1 MKKRVLLMLVMLLG
15 VVTSAWAEKTPQAI
29 WCEGNATM
37 YFTNSDT
44 LYAAGDTYDGETV
57 TSVWSGVS
65 VTNAIPD
72 GYGMPKWYDIRNDV
86 LTVCFDP
93 SFSEVRPVT
102 TESWFEEF
110 RYLTSVEGLEYLN
123 TSQVTRTV
131 DMFYNCKSLGT
142 LDVNSFDLH
151 KVTHALAMF
160 GSCENLTT
168 IYCDNDWSEM
178 FSEEQYIFWN
188 CYKLKGA
195 VSHRNYEPYVTSS
208 MANPVTGYFT
218 KRWPINFNLI
228 GGGTI
233 VASDENPY
241 TNQTV
246 TLAPVPDTGNAF
258 FDILIAKDN
267 LRNELIPF
275 TDNGNGTYTFTMP
288 PHEVYVDAWFAAAT
302 PQAIWCS
309 GNSTLYFTNHVHQ
322 YQVGETFEGQEVTA
336 VWSGDALTDT
346 GTGAP
351 RWSDYRSNVA
361 SVVFKHD
368 FYYVHPESLCD
379 WFRDM
384 PNLSE
389 IVGLEYLSTSQ
400 AVDMS
405 HMFAGCKSIQ
415 TLDLNTFDVMSSIN
429 TSSMFEGC
437 ENLTTIYCDK
447 TWDLRALNSAN
458 MFLDCTKL
466 KGAIAYNSNWTN
478 GALANPVTGYFMK
491 QWTLHVGNIE
501 HGTVLLSEATPY
513 THDLVTITV
522 TPEADYRVKT
532 FTLTGDSSGFDYYFT
547 DNGDGTYSFVMP
559 AEDVTL
565 CVEFFCPTANAIW
578 CEGNQTLYFDYGY
591 APSLGSIYDGQIVTK
606 LWTGDDV
613 ANTELNVPRWRNY
626 AKDVKKV
633 VFQTTFS
640 TVRPKSLYYWFWNM
654 SELETIEGIENLN
667 TSEVTNMSSMFFG
680 CAKLTSLDVNGF
692 DVGKLPST
700 ISMFRECTN
709 LTTIY
714 CDKTWNNPNAN
725 NMFLD
730 CVSLKGAVAYNDT
743 LVNGAMANPT
753 TGYFT
758 GKWNVN
764 IDSNEHGIITCDK
777 DRAYTNDTVTVTLT
791 PDDGFGLYG
800 CVVTGNRTGN
810 VVDVTMI
817 NDSTCT
823 FVMPAEAVTVSA
835 EFQWAS
841 EPFVVWCD
849 DIKTFYFDCG
859 VRPHE
864 GDTYDGHSVTG
875 VWASDYVAATS
886 GSMPVWF
893 NSDVKKAV
901 FSPAF
906 ADVRPNSCA
915 YWFYKCN
922 YLEELEGLE
931 YLNTSNVTTMA
942 EMFRECSSL
951 KTIDV
956 NNFDMSKVTD
966 VNHMF
971 FDCYALT
978 TIYCNNT
985 WNVTNSV
992 GMFTYDTKL
1001 VGAVRYNGNYQDA
1014 SMANP
1019 TTGYFTGKW
1028 ALDIPAE
1035 FEHGTVTCEKDWAYT
1050 NETVTLTITPDEGY
1064 KLELL
1069 TIETVGGNE
1078 STGAPLLAP
1087 RKAAV
1092 DVTPGDEPGTYTFKM
1107 PASAVTVTAVF
1118 TKATTTGVEGLI
1130 DDNANRVVRYY
1141 DLNGRYVGT
1150 SLKNAPRGIYI
1161 TGDGRKVVK

>member
-1 MKKRVLLMLVMLLG
+1 MKKKFLFMLVVLIST
-15 VVTSAWAEKTPQAI
+15 VTNAWAAKTPQAI
-29 WCEGNATM
+29 WCQGNSTL

-44 LYAAGDTYDGETV
+44 LYAAGDTYKGQTV

-72 GYGMPKWYDIRNDV
+72 GYGLPMWSEVRNSV
-86 LTVCFDP
+86 HIVCFDP

-228 GGGTI
+228 GNGTI

-309 GNSTLYFTNHVHQ
+309 GNSTLYFTNPVHQ

-351 RWSDYRSNVA
+351 GWSDYRSNVA

-447 TWDLRALNSAN
+447 TWDLRALNSAD
-458 MFLDCTKL
+458 MFLGCTKL
-466 KGAIAYNSNWTN
+466 KGAIAYDSNWTN

-491 QWTLHVGNIE
+491 QWTLNVGNIE
-501 HGTVLLSEATPY
+501 HGTVLLSEATPF
-513 THDLVTITV
+513 THELVTITL
-522 TPEADYRVKT
+522 TPDADYRVKT

-547 DNGDGTYSFVMP
+547 DNGDGTYSFFMP
-559 AEDVTL
+559 PEDVTL
-565 CVEFFCPTANAIW
+565 YVEFFCPTANAIW
-578 CEGNQTLYFDYGY
+578 CEGNQTLYFDYDY
-591 APSLGSIYDGQIVTK
+591 APSLGSIYEGQIVTK
-606 LWTGDDV
+606 LWTGDGV
-613 ANTELNVPRWRNY
+613 ANTGLNVPRWQSY

-633 VFQTTFS
+633 VFQTSFS

-667 TSEVTNMSSMFFG
+667 TSEVTNMASMFFG
-680 CAKLTSLDVNGF
+680 CAKLTTLDVNGF
-692 DVGKLPST
+692 DVGKLPFT

-743 LVNGAMANPT
+743 LVNGTMANPA

-764 IDSNEHGIITCDK
+764 IDSIDHGIVTCDK
-777 DRAYTNDTVTVTLT
+777 DRAYTNDTVTFTFT
-791 PDDGFGLYG
+791 PDDGFGLYA
-800 CVVTGNRTGN
+800 CVVTGDRTGN
-810 VVDVTMI
+810 VVDMTMI
-817 NDSTCT
+817 NDSTYT
-823 FVMPAEAVTVSA
+823 FVMPSEAVTVGA
-835 EFQWAS
+835 LFQWAS

-849 DIKTFYFDCG
+849 DIKTLYFDSG

-875 VWASDYVAATS
+875 VWASDDVAATS
-886 GSMPVWF
+886 GYMPHWYH
-893 NSDVKKAV
+893 SDIKKAV
-901 FSPAF
+901 FTPAF

-915 YWFYKCN
+915 YWFYKCSD
-922 YLEELEGLE
+922 LAELEGLE
-931 YLNTSNVTTMA
+931 YLNTSNVTSMA
-942 EMFRECSSL
+942 EMFRECASL

-956 NNFDMSKVTD
+956 NNFDMTNVTD

-971 FDCYALT
+971 FDCYVLT
-978 TIYCNNT
+978 TIYCDNT
-985 WNVTNSV
+985 WNVGTSAS
-992 GMFTYDTKL
+992 MFTYDAKL
-1001 VGAVRYNGNYQDA
+1001 VGAVPYNSNFQDC

-1019 TTGYFTGKW
+1019 VTGYFTGKW
-1028 ALDIPAE
+1028 ALNIPSS
-1035 FEHGTVTCEKDWAYT
+1035 FDHGIVTCEKDWAYT
-1050 NETVTLTITPDEGY
+1050 NETVTLAVTPDSGY
-1064 KLELL
+1064 KLESL
-1069 TIETVGGNE
+1069 TVTTADGSEP
-1078 STGAPLLAP
+1078 SGAPLLAP
-1087 RKAAV
+1087 RQVAV
-1092 DVTPGDEPGTYTFKM
+1092 NVAQGDEPGTYTFKM
-1107 PASAVTVTAVF
+1107 PAAPVTVDAVF
-1118 TKATTTGVEGLI
+1118 TETVVTGIEGI
-1130 DDNANRVVRYY
+1130 NANVNGEVRYY
-1141 DLNGRYVGT
+1141 DINGRYVGT
-1150 SLKNAPRGIYI
+1150 SLVKAPHGIYF
-1161 TGDGRKVVK
+1161 TSDGHKIVK

>member
-1 MKKRVLLMLVMLLG
+1 MKRILLMLVLLMS
-15 VVTSAWAEKTPQAI
+15 VVTSVWAEKTPQAI
-29 WCEGNATM
+29 WCRNNKTM
-37 YFTNSDT
+37 YFTNDET
-44 LYAAGDTYDGETV
+44 VYAPGDTYDGETV
-57 TSVWSGVS
+57 TNVWSGVD
-65 VTNAIPD
+65 VTDAIPD

-267 LRNELIPF
+267 LRIELIPF

-309 GNSTLYFTNHVHQ
+309 GNSTLYFTNPVHQ

-351 RWSDYRSNVA
+351 GWSDYRSNVA

-466 KGAIAYNSNWTN
+466 KGAIAYDSNWTN

-491 QWTLHVGNIE
+491 QWTLNVGNIE
-501 HGTVLLSEATPY
+501 HGTVLLSEATPF
-513 THDLVTITV
+513 THELVTITL
-522 TPEADYRVKT
+522 TPDADYRVKT

-547 DNGDGTYSFVMP
+547 DNGDGTYSFFMP
-559 AEDVTL
+559 PEDVTL
-565 CVEFFCPTANAIW
+565 YVEFFCPTANAIW
-578 CEGNQTLYFDYGY
+578 CEGNQTLYFDYDY
-591 APSLGSIYDGQIVTK
+591 APSLGSIYEGQIVTK
-606 LWTGDDV
+606 LWTGDGV
-613 ANTELNVPRWRNY
+613 ANTGLNVPRWQSY

-633 VFQTTFS
+633 VFQTSFS

-667 TSEVTNMSSMFFG
+667 TSEVTNMASMFFG
-680 CAKLTSLDVNGF
+680 CAKLTTLDVNGF
-692 DVGKLPST
+692 DVGKLPFT

-743 LVNGAMANPT
+743 LVNGTMANPA

-764 IDSNEHGIITCDK
+764 IDSIDHGIVTCDK
-777 DRAYTNDTVTVTLT
+777 DRAYTNDTVTFTFT
-791 PDDGFGLYG
+791 PDDGFGLYA
-800 CVVTGNRTGN
+800 CVVTGDRTGN
-810 VVDVTMI
+810 VVDMTMI
-817 NDSTCT
+817 NDSTYT
-823 FVMPAEAVTVSA
+823 FVMPSEAVTVGA
-835 EFQWAS
+835 LFQWAS

-849 DIKTFYFDCG
+849 DIKTLYFDSG

-864 GDTYDGHSVTG
+864 GDTYDGHSVSG
-875 VWASDYVAATS
+875 VWVSDDVAATS
-886 GSMPVWF
+886 GYMPHWYH
-893 NSDVKKAV
+893 SDVKKAV

-915 YWFYKCN
+915 YWFYKCSD
-922 YLEELEGLE
+922 LAELEGLE
-931 YLNTSNVTTMA
+931 YLNTSNVTSMA
-942 EMFRECSSL
+942 EMFRECASL

-956 NNFDMSKVTD
+956 NNFDMTNVTD
-966 VNHMF
+966 VSYMF

-985 WNVTNSV
+985 WNIANSTS
-992 GMFTYDTKL
+992 MFTYDTKL
-1001 VGAVRYNGNYQDA
+1001 VGAVHYNSNYQDA

-1019 TTGYFTGKW
+1019 ITGYFTGQW
-1028 ALDIPAE
+1028 DVIVADNI
-1035 FEHGTVTCEKDWAYT
+1035 EHGTVTCEKDWAYT
-1050 NETVTLTITPDEGY
+1050 NEIVTITFTPDQGYVLETPTVTIASGDGQGGTTQLTAGE
-1064 KLELL
+1064 
-1069 TIETVGGNE
+1069 
-1078 STGAPLLAP
+1078 
-1087 RKAAV
+1087 
-1092 DVTPGDEPGTYTFKM
+1092 EPGTYTFKM
-1107 PASAVTVTAVF
+1107 PAAPVIISATFTTVIGDV
-1118 TKATTTGVEGLI
+1118 
-1130 DDNANRVVRYY
+1130 N
-1141 DLNGRYVGT
+1141 
-1150 SLKNAPRGIYI
+1150 
-1161 TGDGRKVVK
+1161 GDGEVNAADITAIYDYLLNNDDTYIATSDVNCDGMITSADITFIYNILLESNR

>member
-1 MKKRVLLMLVMLLG
+1 MLALLIG
-15 VVTSAWAEKTPQAI
+15 AVTGAMAARTPQVI
-29 WCEGNATM
+29 WCQNNKTM

-57 TSVWSGVS
+57 TNVWSGVS

-309 GNSTLYFTNHVHQ
+309 GNSTLYFTNPVHQ

-351 RWSDYRSNVA
+351 GWSDYRSNVA

-466 KGAIAYNSNWTN
+466 KGAIAYDSNWTN

-491 QWTLHVGNIE
+491 QWTLNVGNIE
-501 HGTVLLSEATPY
+501 HGTVLLSEATPF
-513 THDLVTITV
+513 THELVTITL
-522 TPEADYRVKT
+522 TPDADYRVKT

-547 DNGDGTYSFVMP
+547 DNGDGTYSFFMP
-559 AEDVTL
+559 PEDVTL
-565 CVEFFCPTANAIW
+565 YVEFFCPTANAIW
-578 CEGNQTLYFDYGY
+578 CEGNQTLYFDYDY

-606 LWTGDDV
+606 LWTGDGV
-613 ANTELNVPRWRNY
+613 ANTELNVPRWQSY
-626 AKDVKKV
+626 ARDVKKV

-667 TSEVTNMSSMFFG
+667 TSEVTNMASMFSG
-680 CAKLTSLDVNGF
+680 CAKLTTLDVNGF
-692 DVGKLPST
+692 DVGKLPFT

-725 NMFLD
+725 NMFQD

-743 LVNGAMANPT
+743 LVNGTMANPA

-764 IDSNEHGIITCDK
+764 IDSIDHGIVTCDK
-777 DRAYTNDTVTVTLT
+777 DRAYTNDTVTFTFT
-791 PDDGFGLYG
+791 PDDGFGLYA

-810 VVDVTMI
+810 VVDMTMI
-817 NDSTCT
+817 NDSTYT
-823 FVMPAEAVTVSA
+823 FVMPSEAVTVGA
-835 EFQWAS
+835 LFQWAS

-849 DIKTFYFDCG
+849 DIKTLYFDSG

-864 GDTYDGHSVTG
+864 GDTYDGHSVSG
-875 VWASDYVAATS
+875 VWASDDVAATS
-886 GSMPVWF
+886 GYMPHWYH
-893 NSDVKKAV
+893 SDVKKAV

-915 YWFYKCN
+915 YWFYKCSD
-922 YLEELEGLE
+922 LAELEGLE
-931 YLNTSNVTTMA
+931 YLNTSNVTSMA

-956 NNFDMSKVTD
+956 NNFDMTNVTD

-985 WNVTNSV
+985 WNIANSTS
-992 GMFTYDTKL
+992 MFTYDTKL
-1001 VGAVRYNGNYQDA
+1001 VGAVPYNSNFQDC

-1019 TTGYFTGKW
+1019 KTGYFTGKW
-1028 ALDIPAE
+1028 DVTIPSS
-1035 FEHGTVTCEKDWAYT
+1035 FDHGTVGCEKDWAYT
-1050 NETVTLTITPDEGY
+1050 NETVTLTVTPDDGY
-1064 KLELL
+1064 ELESL
-1069 TIETVGGNE
+1069 TIATADDSEP
-1078 STGAPLLAP
+1078 SGAPLLAP
-1087 RKAAV
+1087 RKAAL
-1092 DVTPGDEPGTYTFKM
+1092 DITPADQPGTFTFKM
-1107 PASAVTVTAVF
+1107 PAAPVTVNAVF
-1118 TKATTTGVEGLI
+1118 TGSEPIITGI
-1130 DDNANRVVRYY
+1130 DDLNADNVNGAMRYY

-1150 SLKNAPRGIYI
+1150 SLEKAPRGIYI
-1161 TGDGRKVVK
+1161 TGDGRKIVK